1 MKTEEKTT
9 MTETILLS
17 NQNLK
22 SDIYNLKKFPKNNLK
37 NLKNNF
43 FNKKSTNIF
52 RNENKKEKNK
62 IFETQITTP
71 KKQEKLIVKKK
82 LNVFSRNNGGGG
94 DKKKSLFNEIKSL
107 CDNLYENKKSK
118 NDDSR
123 IKLKEDIIKRI
134 DNFVF
139 SDLKKNILFPKMLNL
154 RSNSRRNFQ
163 KFKLFSEEQKNKN
176 KKNDLKRINLERTK
190 DLDKLSMK
198 DILNR
203 YDENYKI
210 KNRNIKV
217 HKYKYDDYAQND
229 TIYNQP
235 QIHTLNN
242 TYRPKKSL
250 PIIDTK
256 KALNSFKDFSKLIP
270 EKKLNQKENQ
280 KQLYKEFK
288 AMKSKNKNEFGIY
301 L

>member
-82 LNVFSRNNGGGG
+82 LNVFSRNNNGNN

-163 KFKLFSEEQKNKN
+163 KLKLFSEEQKNKN

-190 DLDKLSMK
+190 DL
-198 DILNR
+198 
-203 YDENYKI
+203 
-210 KNRNIKV
+210 
-217 HKYKYDDYAQND
+217 
-229 TIYNQP
+229 
-235 QIHTLNN
+235 LNN

>member
-82 LNVFSRNNGGGG
+82 LNVFSRNNN
-94 DKKKSLFNEIKSL
+94 DNNYKKKSLFNEIKSL

-154 RSNSRRNFQ
+154 RSNSKRNFQ
-163 KFKLFSEEQKNKN
+163 KLKLFSEEQKNKN

-203 YDENYKI
+203 YDENYKL

-217 HKYKYDDYAQND
+217 HKYEYDDYAQND
-229 TIYNQP
+229 TIC
-235 QIHTLNN
+235 I
-242 TYRPKKSL
+242 
-250 PIIDTK
+250 
-256 KALNSFKDFSKLIP
+256 
-270 EKKLNQKENQ
+270 
-280 KQLYKEFK
+280 
-288 AMKSKNKNEFGIY
+288 
-301 L
+301 

>member
-82 LNVFSRNNGGGG
+82 LNVFSRNNN
-94 DKKKSLFNEIKSL
+94 DNNYKKKSLFNEIKSL

-163 KFKLFSEEQKNKN
+163 KLKLFSEEQKNKN

-203 YDENYKI
+203 YDENYKL

-235 QIHTLNN
+235 QMRALNN